1 MSGRVT
7 LLGAGPGNP
16 ELLTLIGKRRLGEA
30 DVVLYDRLID
40 PSLLSFTNDD
50 ATLVDVGKMPLHHK
64 VKQSQINE
72 MLVDYANS
80 GKKVVRLKAGDPY
93 VFGRGGEEAQI
104 LQQQGINFEI
114 IPGITSAIAGLAA
127 AGIPITH
134 RDFASS
140 FHVITGHHKKDGQQ
154 LDWENIANQEGTLVF
169 LMGMAQLPNIC
180 HQLIAH
186 GKAVETPVAI
196 IQWATQWRQKM
207 VSGDLS
213 NIVELVNK
221 NGLSSPAL
229 IVVGNVV
236 KLSKQLNVAKP
247 LAGVHVLVPY
257 SKRQRLFNCLEDL
270 GATADFYQRSIVESV
285 PAKLPVLDSYSS
297 ILFDDYLAYKEFIKL
312 LTASKKD
319 IRALVGKKIL
329 AGNQSVANH
338 LAKQG
343 LLVDEVVATN
353 KLSDDV
359 LEVGGQ
365 NSSYSHKE
373 FLSLYKRKEQTHELP
388 FDLEEFNAVIFPSTA
403 SLRDFKSTLNEE
415 QFKQLKDLTAFVM
428 GQSIYDLAT
437 QNGFKK
443 VINCQPNIKATI
455 EQVKEELASE

>member
-1 MSGRVT
+1 M
-7 LLGAGPGNP
+7 
-16 ELLTLIGKRRLGEA
+16 
-30 DVVLYDRLID
+30 
-40 PSLLSFTNDD
+40 
-50 ATLVDVGKMPLHHK
+50 
-64 VKQSQINE
+64 
-72 MLVDYANS
+72 
-80 GKKVVRLKAGDPY
+80 
-93 VFGRGGEEAQI
+93 
-104 LQQQGINFEI
+104 
-114 IPGITSAIAGLAA
+114 
-127 AGIPITH
+127 
-134 RDFASS
+134 
-140 FHVITGHHKKDGQQ
+140 
-154 LDWENIANQEGTLVF
+154 
-169 LMGMAQLPNIC
+169 
-180 HQLIAH
+180 
-186 GKAVETPVAI
+186 
-196 IQWATQWRQKM
+196 
-207 VSGDLS
+207 
-213 NIVELVNK
+213 
-221 NGLSSPAL
+221 
-229 IVVGNVV
+229 
-236 KLSKQLNVAKP
+236 
-247 LAGVHVLVPY
+247 
-257 SKRQRLFNCLEDL
+257 EDL
-270 GATADFYQRSIVESV
+270 GATADFYQRSIVKSV

-338 LAKQG
+338 LATQG
-343 LLVDEVVATN
+343 LLVDEVVTTT

-373 FLSLYKRKEQTHELP
+373 FLSLYQRKEQTHELP

-455 EQVKEELASE
+455 EQVKKELASE